1 MLELYQTPSRRW
13 PRATGV
19 QSIPTVAIFRDGEPV
34 SGFVGAYPPATIG
47 IFLDDLLAQENEAA
61 AA

>member
-1 MLELYQTPSRRW
+1 L
-13 PRATGV
+13 
-19 QSIPTVAIFRDGEPV
+19 RDGEPV

-47 IFLDDLLAQENEAA
+47 IFLDLLAQENEAA

>member
-1 MLELYQTPSRRW
+1 LAARY
-13 PRATGV
+13 GV